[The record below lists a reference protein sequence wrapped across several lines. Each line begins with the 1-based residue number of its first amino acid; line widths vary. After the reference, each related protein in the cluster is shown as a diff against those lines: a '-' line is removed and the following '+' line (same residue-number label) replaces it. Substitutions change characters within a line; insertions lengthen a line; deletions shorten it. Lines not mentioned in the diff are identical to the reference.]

1 MNGLQKGA
9 RGWGPEGWG
18 QGMGQGGGVR
28 GWGKG
33 GGIYIKMKFS
43 TKQVSLLQIRVS

>member
-1 MNGLQKGA
+1 M
-9 RGWGPEGWG
+9 GWGHEGWG
-18 QGMGQGGGVR
+18 KG
-28 GWGKG
+28 GKG

>member
-1 MNGLQKGA
+1 MKGGG
-9 RGWGPEGWG
+9 RGWGKG
-18 QGMGQGGGVR
+18 
-28 GWGKG
+28 GKG